1 LSEIW
6 DAIIIGAGM
15 SGLGAGI
22 RLALAGKKVILLE
35 KHNTVGGLNGY
46 YYRHGCQYDV
56 GLHAMTNFIPRGDG
70 SKPFA
75 KLCRQL
81 RLPYEAFQLTEQIRS
96 CIHFP
101 HAQLYF
107 NNDFE
112 LLRSEISQKFPS
124 CIDAFDQ
131 LTKTVITLNDTTLG
145 GTKFIS
151 TRAHLKDFI
160 KDNTLREMLL
170 LPLLY
175 YGSAHV
181 NDVDWRQFAILFKA
195 IYLEGFARSR
205 GGVRTLLHLL
215 REHYRKLGGI
225 LRVKT
230 PVVSVTIE
238 NDRASEIHLKTGEI
252 LRAHQIFSSIG
263 HRETLRLLHSDNMI
277 PSDTQTLSFLETI
290 TTLPGPPWTH
300 NWHNTIVFYNDFSSV
315 NYATPE
321 TCVDLH
327 SGVVCIP
334 ENYQDDTPQT
344 NTTLRTTHLANY
356 DAWKSLS
363 HAEYRTTKQH
373 YLLQSRQK
381 AFNILG
387 QLLKIKPIAEDIF
400 TPLTVER
407 YTGHIKGAVYGHP
420 NKIRDGNIGLTNLFI
435 CGTDQGFL
443 GIVGALLSGISM
455 VNYHTLQSK

>member
-1 LSEIW
+1 M
-6 DAIIIGAGM
+6 GAGM

-35 KHNTVGGLNGY
+35 RHNTVGGLNGY
-46 YYRHGCQYDV
+46 YYRNGFKYDV
-56 GLHAMTNFIPRGDG
+56 GLHAMTNFVSQGNKG
-70 SKPFA
+70 KPFS

-81 RLPYEAFQLTEQIRS
+81 RLPYEAFQLAEQIRS

-101 HAQLYF
+101 HTQLYF

-112 LLRSEISQKFPS
+112 LLRSEIAQKFPS
-124 CIDAFDQ
+124 YIDAFDR
-131 LTKTVITLNDTTLG
+131 LTKTIIALNDTALS
-145 GTKFIS
+145 GTNFIS

-160 KDNTLREMLL
+160 KDNALREMLL

-181 NDVDWRQFAILFKA
+181 NDIDWRQFAILFKA
-195 IYLEGFARSR
+195 IYLEGFARPR
-205 GGVRTLLHLL
+205 GGVRTILHLL

-230 PVVSVTIE
+230 PVVFVTIE
-238 NDRASEIHLKTGEI
+238 NNRAMEVHLQTGEI

-263 HRETLRLLHSDNMI
+263 HRETLRLLHSDNTI
-277 PSDTQTLSFLETI
+277 SHDAQTLSFLETI
-290 TTLPGPPWTH
+290 TTLPGPPQMH
-300 NWHNTIVFYNDFSSV
+300 NWHNTIVFYNDFESV
-315 NYATPE
+315 NYAIPE

-334 ENYQDDTPQT
+334 ENYQDDAPQT
-344 NTTLRTTHLANY
+344 HTTLRTTHLANY
-356 DAWKSLS
+356 DVWKSLP
-363 HAEYRTTKQH
+363 HTEYLTTKQY

-381 AFNILG
+381 AFIILG
-387 QLLKIKPIAEDIF
+387 QAPKTQPIAEDIF

-407 YTGHIKGAVYGHP
+407 YTGHIQGAVYGHP
-420 NKIRDGNIGLTNLFI
+420 NKIRDGNVGLTNLFI

>member
-1 LSEIW
+1 
-6 DAIIIGAGM
+6 
-15 SGLGAGI
+15 
-22 RLALAGKKVILLE
+22 
-35 KHNTVGGLNGY
+35 
-46 YYRHGCQYDV
+46 
-56 GLHAMTNFIPRGDG
+56 
-70 SKPFA
+70 
-75 KLCRQL
+75 
-81 RLPYEAFQLTEQIRS
+81 LTEQIRS

-107 NNDFE
+107 NNNFE
-112 LLRSEISQKFPS
+112 LLHSEISQKFPS

-131 LTKTVITLNDTTLG
+131 LTKTVITLNDTALG
-145 GTKFIS
+145 GTKFTS

-160 KDNTLREMLL
+160 KDETLREMLL

-175 YGSAHV
+175 YGSSHV
-181 NDVDWRQFAILFKA
+181 NDIDWRQFAILFKA
-195 IYLEGFARSR
+195 IYLEGFARPR

-230 PVVSVTIE
+230 PVISVTIE
-238 NDRASEIHLKTGEI
+238 NNRASGVHLQTGEI

-263 HRETLRLLHSDNMI
+263 YRETLQLLHRDNMI
-277 PSDTQTLSFLETI
+277 PSDAQMLSFLETI
-290 TTLPGPPWTH
+290 TIFPGSPQTH
-300 NWHNTIVFYNDFSSV
+300 NWHNTIVFYNDFASV

-334 ENYQDDTPQT
+334 ENYQDDIPQT
-344 NTTLRTTHLANY
+344 HTTLRTTHLANY

-363 HAEYRTTKQH
+363 HTEYPIIKQH

-381 AFNILG
+381 AFTVLG
-387 QLLKIKPIAEDIF
+387 QLSKIKPIAKDIF

-407 YTGHIKGAVYGHP
+407 YTGHINGAIYGYP

>member
-1 LSEIW
+1 MSEIW
-6 DAIIIGAGM
+6 DAIVIGAGM

-46 YYRHGCQYDV
+46 YYRHGCKYDV
-56 GLHAMTNFIPRGDG
+56 GLHAMTNFISRGGG

-101 HAQLYF
+101 HIQLYF

-124 CIDAFDQ
+124 SIDAFDQ
-131 LTKTVITLNDTTLG
+131 LAKTIIALNDTALS

-151 TRAHLKDFI
+151 TRARLKDFI

-175 YGSAHV
+175 YGSAHA
-181 NDVDWRQFAILFKA
+181 NDIDWRQFAILFKA
-195 IYLEGFARSR
+195 IYLEGFARPR

-215 REHYRKLGGI
+215 REHYHKLGGI

-230 PVVSVTIE
+230 PAVSVTIE
-238 NDRASEIHLKTGEI
+238 NNCASAVHLKTGEI

-263 HRETLRLLHSDNMI
+263 YRETLRLLPGDSTI
-277 PSDTQTLSFLETI
+277 SSDTQTLSFLETI

-300 NWHNTIVFYNDFSSV
+300 NWHNTIVFYNDFPTV

-321 TCVDLH
+321 TYVDLH
-327 SGVVCIP
+327 SGVVCVP
-334 ENYQDDTPQT
+334 ENYQDDAPKT

-363 HAEYRTTKQH
+363 QAEYFTTKQH
-373 YLLQSRQK
+373 CLLQSRQK
-381 AFNILG
+381 AFTILG
-387 QLLKIKPIAEDIF
+387 QPSKIKPIAEDVF

-407 YTGHIKGAVYGHP
+407 YTGHIKGAVYGYP